1 MHVYESAPSSPKRRV
16 LALPPPD
23 PESKDIVSLGQWEG
37 KMLQAAAPAVQQD
50 EQKKMEPDLK
60 PTELSESQSMNIIQ
74 EAEEGT
80 AEYIRQKYFPKAPSD
95 VPNLAW
101 LYESPKPD
109 STSSTLRFD
118 LHGDIIPP
126 SISLTL
132 PTHLGLHHHAEG
144 AHAGYTLDDIFLLSR
159 STVPAQRATML
170 GIMAHIAH
178 RLAGVRKGEATRM
191 EEMVGKED
199 LRKRFLAAGVEAMS
213 ERGSVGA
220 RAIEVVW
227 ECVVG
232 WRLDF
237 VDVEGVELESP
248 EEYSVISVLPLEVFV
263 PQIATLLSDGA
274 IPHES
279 QIQLLSVLHRLS
291 QHSNNL
297 ANTITFTP
305 KVLAIILQVFL
316 LTPIPPDESSRCP
329 EPLAL
334 QLFYTLSLSSRSSAE
349 EIEKFADSFLRFV
362 TFLPSSS
369 PYPPSLTINLITW
382 TLRIYRALAVYGLH
396 THVAGVA
403 FVPFSQLEQY
413 IFSRTCTFYPLK
425 EAWSNL
431 VEAWMICAIDPHQ
444 TTPTHD
450 INWSQIVGWRWDVG
464 ILELLESLGIDRYEW
479 ALWASAWKAEA
490 AWLEGSKINAVKGGE
505 AEINIFIVSAKHL
518 SKDGTAVGVMNAVLE
533 LIEQSLVYDADLK
546 LQLRIVANCATVLSS
561 VMRLWIA
568 CIPPHVE
575 GPPSSPPFLLPFSRL
590 SSVAARL
597 VNLPLWSTSI
607 APDATG
613 YPYCREISQFLG
625 FYLRVSQRLPDVS
638 QSLWMAQGFSILLR
652 LGPGDEEMAEL
663 TIRDLTKL
671 ITPEWVSSN
680 GVRVPSV
687 ILEKGGLTI
696 LEPFLHYKLRPTP
709 DAYIAPLVIT
719 PKSIKSSTTHRL
731 SSPAG
736 LKQFGLPLSRDWT
749 MTALDHLLRSADSAV
764 LKSLP
769 LSWDASE
776 IAVMHASLFLTKV
789 VQKTL
794 LVHYLTTLVL
804 SREEAIFRCMQ
815 IFMLEH
821 GQPQNDSSE
830 EVFRDNVVGLLMEDI
845 LGVYAFGH
853 EPPFPSTVQ
862 QEEIEEVAARFL
874 GPSIPFFQF
883 YTDLIA
889 LYDAISF
896 SHPLFASLLL
906 PPTTMS
912 YSQDYRKY
920 LWCDFGHVL
929 KTMRPTPEKMFS
941 ADLREYLYPVE
952 SNAQI
957 LSAQLHLLLKGNLQE
972 FPRFVAVHHVASN
985 IWPDLWEE
993 GIEKPED
1000 GRASTMFKAVLRQ
1013 SGNEIVREVVRYR
1026 QTKSTTGQ
1034 RILLYPD
1041 CYDGL
1046 DEKVIH
1052 LRRECV
1058 SNWGDK
1064 GLLSKID
1071 GLLKVK
1077 ETRC

>member
-1 MHVYESAPSSPKRRV
+1 
-16 LALPPPD
+16 
-23 PESKDIVSLGQWEG
+23 
-37 KMLQAAAPAVQQD
+37 
-50 EQKKMEPDLK
+50 MEPDLR
-60 PTELSESQSMNIIQ
+60 PTETFESQSMKIAQ
-74 EAEEGT
+74 EAEEGS
-80 AEYIRQKYFPKAPSD
+80 AEYIRQRYFPKAPTD

-118 LHGDIIPP
+118 FRGDIIPP

-132 PTHLGLHHHAEG
+132 PSHLGLHHHAEG

-178 RLAGVRKGEATRM
+178 RLAVVRKGEATGM
-191 EEMVGKED
+191 EEMAVKED

-220 RAIEVVW
+220 RAIKVIW

-232 WRLDF
+232 WMPDF
-237 VDVEGVELESP
+237 VDVEGVELKSP
-248 EEYSVISVLPLEVFV
+248 EEDSVLSVLPLEVFV
-263 PQIATLLSDGA
+263 PQITTLLSDGA

-279 QIQLLSVLHRLS
+279 KIQLLSVLHRLS
-291 QHSNNL
+291 QHSNEI
-297 ANTITFTP
+297 ANTITSTP
-305 KVLAIILQVFL
+305 GVLAKILQVFL
-316 LTPIPPDESSRCP
+316 LTSIPPDESSRCP

-334 QLFYTLSLSSRSSAE
+334 QLFYTLSLSSRYSAE
-349 EIEKFADSFLRFV
+349 EIEKFADAFLRFV

-369 PYPPSLTINLITW
+369 PYPPSLTIDLITW

-396 THVAGVA
+396 THVASVA
-403 FVPFSQLEQY
+403 VAPFSQLEQY
-413 IFSRTCTFYPLK
+413 IVSQTCTFYPLK
-425 EAWSNL
+425 KLKEAWSNL
-431 VEAWMICAIDPHQ
+431 IEAWIICAIDPHQ

-464 ILELLESLGIDRYEW
+464 ILEILERLGINQSEW
-479 ALWASAWKAEA
+479 ALWASAWKAAA

-505 AEINIFIVSAKHL
+505 AERNIFIVSAKHL
-518 SKDGTAVGVMNAVLE
+518 SKDGTAVGVINAVLE
-533 LIEQSLVYDADLK
+533 LIEQSLVYDADLN
-546 LQLRIVANCATVLSS
+546 LQLKTVANCTAVLSS

-613 YPYCREISQFLG
+613 YLYCREISQFLG
-625 FYLRVSQRLPDVS
+625 FYLRVSRRLPDVS

-652 LGPGDEEMAEL
+652 LGPGDEEMVEL

-680 GVRVPSV
+680 GIRVPSV
-687 ILEKGGLTI
+687 MWEKGGLTI
-696 LEPFLHYKLRPTP
+696 LEPFLHYTLRPTP

-719 PKSIKSSTTHRL
+719 TKSIKSSTTHRL
-731 SSPAG
+731 PSPAAN

-776 IAVMHASLFLTKV
+776 IAVTQASLFLTKV

-794 LVHYLTTLVL
+794 LDHYLTTLVL
-804 SREEAIFRCMQ
+804 SREEVIFRCMQ

-821 GQPQNDSSE
+821 EQPQNDSSE
-830 EVFRDNVVGLLMEDI
+830 EVFRDNVVGMLMEDI
-845 LGVYAFGH
+845 LDIYAFGR
-853 EPPFPSTVQ
+853 EMPFPSTVQ
-862 QEEIEEVAARFL
+862 QDKIEEVAARFL
-874 GPSIPFFQF
+874 GPSVPFFQF

-929 KTMRPTPEKMFS
+929 KTMRPTPEKIFS
-941 ADLREYLYPVE
+941 TDLREYLYPVE

-957 LSAQLHLLLKGNLQE
+957 LSAQLHLLVNSNLQE

-993 GIEKPED
+993 GLEKPED

-1013 SGNEIVREVVRYR
+1013 SGNELVREVVRYR
-1026 QTKSTTGQ
+1026 QTKPTSMQ
-1034 RILLYPD
+1034 QILLYPD

-1046 DEKVIH
+1046 DEKAVH
-1052 LRRECV
+1052 LRREHV
-1058 SNWGDK
+1058 SNWG
-1064 GLLSKID
+1064 LLGKID
-1071 GLLKVK
+1071 GLLK
-1077 ETRC
+1077 